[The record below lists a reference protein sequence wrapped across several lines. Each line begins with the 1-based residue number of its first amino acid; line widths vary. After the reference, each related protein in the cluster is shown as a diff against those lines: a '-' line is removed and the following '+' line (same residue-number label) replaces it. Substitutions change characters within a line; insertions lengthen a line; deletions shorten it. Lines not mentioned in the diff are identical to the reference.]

1 MRAFFRYFYF
11 LNKRFKWFLFGNT
24 DKRTKKG
31 NRLKEWIEEMGEMT
45 RGKFYTILII
55 AVLLAFG
62 IGIWTGGQMGVIKQD
77 LEKPQVQSSVAQ
89 DKFYLAEDHGM
100 VTVYRTNDDSIYEYT
115 NIFMKDLPESIQEEI
130 LAKKYMTDEEELYN
144 FLESYTS

>member
-1 MRAFFRYFYF
+1 
-11 LNKRFKWFLFGNT
+11 
-24 DKRTKKG
+24 
-31 NRLKEWIEEMGEMT
+31 MGEMT

-62 IGIWTGGQMGVIKQD
+62 IGIWTGGQVGVIKQD

-100 VTVYRTNDDSIYEYT
+100 VTVYRTNDNSIYEYT
-115 NIFMKDLPESIQEEI
+115 NIYMKDLHESIQEEI